1 MAEKEAAAF
10 ILLALALDDDEKR
23 KQDLT
28 RKWIQRREEEGLY
41 ANLVQEL
48 MVRIPELTQK

>member
-28 RKWIQRREEEGLY
+28 RKWIQMREEEGLY

>member
-1 MAEKEAAAF
+1 MVEKEAAAF

-23 KQDLT
+23 KRGPT

-48 MVRIPELTQK
+48 MVELTEK